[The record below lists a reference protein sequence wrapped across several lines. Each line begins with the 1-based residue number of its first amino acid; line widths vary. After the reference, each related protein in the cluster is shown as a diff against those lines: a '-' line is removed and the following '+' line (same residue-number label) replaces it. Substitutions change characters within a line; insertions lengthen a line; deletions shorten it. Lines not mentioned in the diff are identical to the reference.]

1 MAFLQATI
9 EGWTYAIQHP
19 DEAVTDTLNVNLN
32 LDRNHQTR
40 MFAAT
45 VDLIQPGAA
54 PVGTFDADKWSRMY
68 KMMLDSGLLK
78 TALDINK
85 AYDKSFIEKIGGGKP

>member
-1 MAFLQATI
+1 
-9 EGWTYAIQHP
+9 
-19 DEAVTDTLNVNLN
+19 
-32 LDRNHQTR
+32 
-40 MFAAT
+40 